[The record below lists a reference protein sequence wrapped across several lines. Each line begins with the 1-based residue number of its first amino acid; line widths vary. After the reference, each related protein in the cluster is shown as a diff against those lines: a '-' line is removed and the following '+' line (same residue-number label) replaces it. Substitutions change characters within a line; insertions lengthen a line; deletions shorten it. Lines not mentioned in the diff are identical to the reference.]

1 MIKCTRAEAVGG
13 SCDYT
18 LTLPT
23 APQPEPH
30 LGPQTSVRLG
40 LAFSAPGAGCEARE
54 APKGPACQGVR
65 PKRAGHLRSPSRPGP
80 ARSRQSSSALEW
92 GLAWDRQAVRDSGTS
107 SATSQTW
114 PTMALRVKSL
124 SHVQLFVPGESH
136 GLRSLRGYSPRGRKE
151 SDITDAVSTGLERAS
166 LQRQ

>member
-1 MIKCTRAEAVGG
+1 MGG

-114 PTMALRVKSL
+114 PTMALRFKSL
-124 SHVQLFVPGESH
+124 SHVQLFVT
-136 GLRSLRGYSPRGRKE
+136 PRTAARQAPLSMGFSGK
-151 SDITDAVSTGLERAS
+151 VLEQVAMPSSRAS
-166 LQRQ
+166 S